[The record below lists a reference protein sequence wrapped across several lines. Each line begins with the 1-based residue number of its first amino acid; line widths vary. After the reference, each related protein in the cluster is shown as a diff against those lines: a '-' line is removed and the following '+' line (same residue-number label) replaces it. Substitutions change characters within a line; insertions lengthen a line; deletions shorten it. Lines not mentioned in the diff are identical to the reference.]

1 MSLAVKQARFQA
13 RGDPGLFGSIGKF
26 IGGAAKIVGGI
37 LPGPLGIA
45 ARFAGGLLAPTPTS
59 MRQGFVGPPRPTSP
73 AGRDLLAQQGRL
85 NMFGGLAPAVAVAA
99 AGQAR
104 GAGLACPK
112 GMKPN
117 KSDYF
122 LKSGQFVP
130 AGTRCVS
137 IRYRNPL
144 NPRAADRAISRLES
158 AKKAVTRLNR
168 ITIRSKCPK

>member
-26 IGGAAKIVGGI
+26 LGGVTRTVGSIVGGPVGFGLRALGGVI
-37 LPGPLGIA
+37 SPPAAQPVAPRPRITTLSPKAFGLQLPG
-45 ARFAGGLLAPTPTS
+45 GGFTRGLPPSAL
-59 MRQGFVGPPRPTSP
+59 RQIPG
-73 AGRDLLAQQGRL
+73 
-85 NMFGGLAPAVAVAA
+85 AVPV
-99 AGQAR
+99 

-112 GMKPN
+112 GMTPN

-122 LKSGQFVP
+122 LKSGEFVP

-137 IRYRNPL
+137 IRRRNPL

>member
-13 RGDPGLFGSIGKF
+13 RGDPGIFGSIGKF
-26 IGGAAKIVGGI
+26 LGGVARTAGGIIGGPIGFGLKG
-37 LPGPLGIA
+37 L
-45 ARFAGGLLAPTPTS
+45 GGLVAPAPIS
-59 MRQGFVGPPRPTSP
+59 ARPPQLRGSFGTSP
-73 AGRDLLAQQGRL
+73 ALADFRRTGQPLG
-85 NMFGGLAPAVAVAA
+85 FGTASGFTTQVAA
-99 AGQAR
+99 
-104 GAGLACPK
+104 AGLACPK
-112 GMKPN
+112 GMTPN

-137 IRYRNPL
+137 IRRRNPL